1 MSPPGRLPGPAAGP
15 GVARGG
21 GSVHYP
27 GDMARSKPT
36 GPAAPTGKAGRGPG
50 GTGRGRTTGG
60 ATASGATASGATA
73 SGASTSGASTSGAPA
88 SGATASGATAVGTAK
103 PGKPAKPP
111 KLGKDGKPKVGRLKK
126 LGNQARMIK
135 QAYSLTRRNDP
146 KLPWLMLIAFVAVAG
161 AVELLAVLFGAPFLL
176 LPLAVVTGVLAAMI
190 LFGRR
195 AQGSAYRQ
203 VEGQPGAAAWVL
215 EGMRGDWRVTA
226 GVAGTAQLDA
236 VHRVLGRPGI
246 VLVAE
251 GSPARVRNLLAQEKK
266 KVARI
271 VGDTP
276 IYDIVVGDDEGQVP
290 LRKLSTHVMKLPRN
304 LSAGEVNTLGKR
316 MSALGGGRMPV
327 PGGPLPGGRQMS
339 VSQRQVRRR

>member
-1 MSPPGRLPGPAAGP
+1 
-15 GVARGG
+15 
-21 GSVHYP
+21 
-27 GDMARSKPT
+27 MARSKPT
-36 GPAAPTGKAGRGPG
+36 GPPAPTGKAGRGPG
-50 GTGRGRTTGG
+50 TTGRSRTTGG

-73 SGASTSGASTSGAPA
+73 SGATAAGASAAAATSAAAGGAVKPG
-88 SGATASGATAVGTAK
+88 GAAK

-135 QAYSLTRRNDP
+135 QAYSLTRKNDP
-146 KLPWLMLIAFVAVAG
+146 KLPWLMLIAFVVVAG
-161 AVELLAVLFGAPFLL
+161 AVELLAILFGAPFLL
-176 LPLAVVTGVLAAMI
+176 LPLAVITGVLAAMI
-190 LFGRR
+190 VFGRR

-215 EGMRGDWRVTA
+215 EGMRGDWRVSA

-246 VLVAE
+246 ILVAE
-251 GSPARVRNLLAQEKK
+251 GSPTRVRSLLAQEKK
-266 KVARI
+266 KIARI

-276 IYDIVVGDDEGQVP
+276 IYDVMVGDEEGQVP

-316 MSALGGGRMPV
+316 MAALGGARMPV
-327 PGGPLPGGRQMS
+327 PGGPLPGGKQMT